1 MDHVWHIDWH
11 TLFVPNTSLA
21 EVMIRGTI
29 IYLLLFFLMRF
40 LRREAGQIGIAD
52 VLIVVVIADA
62 AQNGMAGPYNSI
74 TEGVVLIVTIT
85 FWDFALDWLGY
96 HIPALG
102 KLIHPAPLPLIVD
115 GHLLLRNLRRELITV
130 DELHSRLRE
139 DGIEHVEDVK
149 RCFMEGDGRI
159 SVIGKD
165 GKRAGK

>member
-1 MDHVWHIDWH
+1 MDHIWHIDWH
-11 TLFVPNTSLA
+11 LLFVPNTSLA

-85 FWDFALDWLGY
+85 FWDFTLDWLAY
-96 HIPALG
+96 HVPAFG

-115 GHLLLRNLRRELITV
+115 GHLLLRNLRRELITE
-130 DELHSRLRE
+130 DELCSRLR
-139 DGIEHVEDVK
+139 
-149 RCFMEGDGRI
+149 
-159 SVIGKD
+159 
-165 GKRAGK
+165 